1 MKKTF
6 LLGVVIC
13 VAILNFYLMFNE
25 ESLLIDFRLASVE
38 YEAKANREESTG
50 VEQGVLR
57 KYACGIDERV
67 IVGYN
72 SDGTPI
78 FAMVGVQGEKGICEG
93 PGGTCNPYDCTKVL
107 W

>member
-13 VAILNFYLMFNE
+13 VAILNFYLMFKE

-50 VEQGVLR
+50 VE
-57 KYACGIDERV
+57 
-67 IVGYN
+67 
-72 SDGTPI
+72 
-78 FAMVGVQGEKGICEG
+78 
-93 PGGTCNPYDCTKVL
+93 
-107 W
+107 